1 MTDKEII
8 KKCINLVADSYEV
21 DRTDI
26 EKFGAK
32 YLNNYCDV
40 KRLED
45 FIDGYRENIRIT
57 EEEFEKSVDMIQET
71 MFTTRDFAIA
81 AVLIVQQVLQGK
93 MR

>member
-8 KKCINLVADSYEV
+8 KECIKLVADSYEV
-21 DRTDI
+21 DRKDI
-26 EKFGAK
+26 EKFGAN
-32 YLNNYCDV
+32 YLSNYCDV

-45 FIDGYRENIRIT
+45 FIDGYQENIRIT
-57 EEEFEKSVDMIQET
+57 EEEFEKSVDTIQEN

-81 AVLIVQQVLQGK
+81 AVLIVQLVLQGK

>member
-8 KKCINLVADSYEV
+8 KECVKLVADSYEV
-21 DRTDI
+21 ERKDI

-32 YLNNYCDV
+32 YLSNYCDV

-45 FIDGYRENIRIT
+45 FIDGYQENIRIT
-57 EEEFEKSVDMIQET
+57 EEEFEKSVDAIQEN
-71 MFTTRDFAIA
+71 MLTTRDFAIA
-81 AVLIVQQVLQGK
+81 AVLTVQLVLQGK

>member
-8 KKCINLVADSYEV
+8 KECINLVADSYEV
-21 DRTDI
+21 DRKDI

-32 YLNNYCDV
+32 YLSNYCDV

-45 FIDGYRENIRIT
+45 FIDGYQENTRIT
-57 EEEFEKSVDMIQET
+57 EEEFEKSVDMIQEI

-81 AVLIVQQVLQGK
+81 AASIVRLVLQGK
-93 MR
+93 IK